1 MSLVLSANASEGAGT
16 LQDDLMEKKRHSRSL
31 DLEPNARMRLHQRSA
46 SESDGI
52 DIIAATE
59 QKILPSVVASSVP
72 TTKEETTVSNSV
84 FSLYKKL
91 GSPRRN
97 RSFTSNNNT
106 KGFTSKSRASIGS
119 AFSSFRQPSLS
130 NMSTNTTTASSTTAA
145 SNNISKKN
153 RFSTPVNNPGMW
165 FDCERRCILTAV

>member
-1 MSLVLSANASEGAGT
+1 MSLVISANTTEEGAGT
-16 LQDDLMEKKRHSRSL
+16 LQDDLVEEKRHSRSL
-31 DLEPNARMRLHQRSA
+31 DLGPNARMRLHQRSA

-52 DIIAATE
+52 DFIAASE
-59 QKILPSVVASSVP
+59 QKISPSVVASAVP
-72 TTKEETTVSNSV
+72 TAKEETTSHSV

-97 RSFTSNNNT
+97 RSLSSNT

-130 NMSTNTTTASSTTAA
+130 TISTTTTNTTTTTTTNI
-145 SNNISKKN
+145 NNKN
-153 RFSTPVNNPGMW
+153 RFSAPVNNPGML
-165 FDCERRCILTAV
+165 FILFNYYYLY